1 MYSLSTFTLI
11 NGRVSFD
18 ICIVEV
24 ISQIKSKSNDLNLLN
39 LLRDKYKENDLVL
52 FKELEIFILE
62 ILNVYI
68 PSIIN
73 EITAI
78 EIMLGNQFDNYCDL
92 FIENELANKEFWIA
106 DTFTLGNI
114 FPKTYSLEKL
124 QDSFHT
130 YITTLQNL

>member
-92 FIENELANKEFWIA
+92 FIENELTNNEFWIA